1 MDYDI
6 IDIIIGE
13 KLKGIPRKVAYV
25 LVWLLMM
32 AALVVVLI
40 TTVIFA
46 LGLLESFVP

>member
-32 AALVVVLI
+32 AFAGVVILG
-40 TTVIFA
+40 IFA
-46 LGLLESFVP
+46 RPLP